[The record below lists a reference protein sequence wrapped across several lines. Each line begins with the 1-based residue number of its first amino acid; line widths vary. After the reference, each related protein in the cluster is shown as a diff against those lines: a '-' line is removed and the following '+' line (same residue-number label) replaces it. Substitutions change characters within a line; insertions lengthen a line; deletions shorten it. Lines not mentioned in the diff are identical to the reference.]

1 LTTQAGIAGSNG
13 YDEITQINPSALQA
27 QRRPQANPGWA
38 VESGGFGV
46 YAGICGKI
54 DGLGHHPHFIPSR
67 RMAMTHICGFFR
79 MRSFLKDERKVG
91 ALGP

>member
-1 LTTQAGIAGSNG
+1 MSWSNG

-38 VESGGFGV
+38 MESGGFGV

-54 DGLGHHPHFIPSR
+54 DGLGHHPHFIPLAPHGDDSY
-67 RMAMTHICGFFR
+67 MWLFQ
-79 MRSFLKDERKVG
+79 DEKFSKG
-91 ALGP
+91 